1 MERGISIE
9 KDMYINTYII
19 TYIINY
25 IHTYIHTYIS
35 RKRSPK
41 GINIHTYIHNAPPP
55 EATMRLQLGL

>member
-9 KDMYINTYII
+9 KDMYINTYIV

-25 IHTYIHTYIS
+25 IHTYIHTYIHFAQ
-35 RKRSPK
+35 K

-55 EATMRLQLGL
+55 EATMRLQ

>member
-25 IHTYIHTYIS
+25 IITYIHTF
-35 RKRSPK
+35 RAK
-41 GINIHTYIHNAPPP
+41 GHQKA
-55 EATMRLQLGL
+55 

>member
-25 IHTYIHTYIS
+25 IHTYIHTF
-35 RKRSPK
+35 RAK
-41 GINIHTYIHNAPPP
+41 GHQKA
-55 EATMRLQLGL
+55 